1 MSGFVR
7 NDWGQYL
14 NGGSSH
20 YNFEYRSPQPAHLLN
35 LIPTPT
41 LAPPPMPITSPQ
53 NTSHSRKNIKDGK
66 MLIPTHKGGKRKS
79 LRSRHSRHSRHS
91 RRNHKR
97 SNKKY
102 RRTHRK

>member
-41 LAPPPMPITSPQ
+41 PAPPPMPITSPQ

-79 LRSRHSRHSRHS
+79 LHS

>member
-20 YNFEYRSPQPAHLLN
+20 YNFEYRSPQPAHLSN

-41 LAPPPMPITSPQ
+41 PAPPPMLITPQ

-79 LRSRHSRHSRHS
+79 LRSRHSRHSR
-91 RRNHKR
+91 RNHKR

>member
-7 NDWGQYL
+7 NDWGKYL

-20 YNFEYRSPQPAHLLN
+20 YNFEYRSPQPAHLSN

-41 LAPPPMPITSPQ
+41 PAPPPMLITPQ
-53 NTSHSRKNIKDGK
+53 NTSHSRNNIKDGK

-79 LRSRHSRHSRHS
+79 LRSRHSRRS

>member
-20 YNFEYRSPQPAHLLN
+20 YNFEYRSR
-35 LIPTPT
+35 
-41 LAPPPMPITSPQ
+41 APPPSQELTPAPAPMP
-53 NTSHSRKNIKDGK
+53 NTLHPKKNNKDGK
-66 MLIPTHKGGKRKS
+66 MVIPTHKGGKRKS
-79 LRSRHSRHSRHS
+79 LHS
-91 RRNHKR
+91 RRTHKR

>member
-7 NDWGQYL
+7 NDWGKYL

-20 YNFEYRSPQPAHLLN
+20 YNFEYRSPQPAHLSN

-41 LAPPPMPITSPQ
+41 PAPPPMLITPQ
-53 NTSHSRKNIKDGK
+53 NTSHSRNNIKDGK

-79 LRSRHSRHSRHS
+79 LRSRHSRHSR
-91 RRNHKR
+91 RNHKR

>member
-7 NDWGQYL
+7 NDWGKYL

-20 YNFEYRSPQPAHLLN
+20 YNFEYRSPQPAHLSN

-41 LAPPPMPITSPQ
+41 PAPPPMLITPQ
-53 NTSHSRKNIKDGK
+53 NTSHSRNNIKDGK

>member
-7 NDWGQYL
+7 NDWGKYL

-20 YNFEYRSPQPAHLLN
+20 YNFEYRSPQPAHLPN
-35 LIPTPT
+35 LIPTSVSPSVSPPT
-41 LAPPPMPITSPQ
+41 SMP
-53 NTSHSRKNIKDGK
+53 NTSHLKKNNKDGK
-66 MLIPTHKGGKRKS
+66 MVIPTHKGGKRKS
-79 LRSRHSRHSRHS
+79 LHS
-91 RRNHKR
+91 RRSHKR

>member
-20 YNFEYRSPQPAHLLN
+20 YNFEYRSPQPAHLSN

-41 LAPPPMPITSPQ
+41 LALAPPPMPITSPQ

-79 LRSRHSRHSRHS
+79 LRSRHSRHSR
-91 RRNHKR
+91 RNHKR

>member
-7 NDWGQYL
+7 NDWGRYL

-35 LIPTPT
+35 LTPT
-41 LAPPPMPITSPQ
+41 SVSPPASAPMPI
-53 NTSHSRKNIKDGK
+53 TSHSRKNNKEGRVV
-66 MLIPTHKGGKRKS
+66 IPTQKGGKRKS
-79 LRSRHSRHSRHS
+79 LRSRRS
-91 RRNHKR
+91 NKR
-97 SNKKY
+97 SNKNKR

>member
-20 YNFEYRSPQPAHLLN
+20 YNFEYRSRNTDVPLPS
-35 LIPTPT
+35 PE
-41 LAPPPMPITSPQ
+41 LAPMPITSE
-53 NTSHSRKNIKDGK
+53 SRKTNKVV
-66 MLIPTHKGGKRKS
+66 IPAQKGGKKKS
-79 LRSRHSRHSRHS
+79 LRSRH
-91 RRNHKR
+91 NHKR
-97 SNKKY
+97 SNKNKS

>member
-20 YNFEYRSPQPAHLLN
+20 YNFEYRSRAPSEPTPAPTPA
-35 LIPTPT
+35 PTPT
-41 LAPPPMPITSPQ
+41 PTPMPKTLP
-53 NTSHSRKNIKDGK
+53 NTSHPTKNNKEGRVV
-66 MLIPTHKGGKRKS
+66 IPTHKGGKRKS
-79 LRSRHSRHSRHS
+79 FRKRRS
-91 RRNHKR
+91 HKR

>member
-20 YNFEYRSPQPAHLLN
+20 YNFEYRSPQPAHLSN

-79 LRSRHSRHSRHS
+79 LHS